1 MTIVHDFI
9 PLTKFLFVLIYFL
22 LARANSCLHFDS
34 VGEGLSSYSDSTTSI
49 VFGPEWPY
57 DSENDAYDLEAI
69 DAFFRLFLQFLR
81 ENA

>member
-22 LARANSCLHFDS
+22 LARANSC
-34 VGEGLSSYSDSTTSI
+34 EGLSSYSDSTTSI